1 MEANAEGTWKGRKE
15 GRNSVR
21 KEKKHEG
28 TKPNSKAGN

>member
-1 MEANAEGTWKGRKE
+1 MWRGRGKEGRKE

>member
-1 MEANAEGTWKGRKE
+1 MRKGGGKEVWKE

-21 KEKKHEG
+21 KENKHEA